1 MLDVGVPALQG
12 VLVPGFEVRI
22 VEGVEVYVARVAA
35 GGMGSL
41 GGTVA
46 VSAAL
51 TFLSLRGAFGLF
63 DDAVFGAILVAIMLF
78 APEGLF
84 GLRRKAR

>member
-1 MLDVGVPALQG
+1 VHFNGGIGPGEAGVMKS
-12 VLVPGFEVRI
+12 VR
-22 VEGVEVYVARVAA
+22 YVALVAA
-35 GGMGSL
+35 GGMGSP

-51 TFLSLRGAFGLF
+51 TFLSLRGAFGLY
-63 DDAVFGAILVAIMLF
+63 DDAVFGALLVAIMLF

-84 GLRRKAR
+84 GLVPARRRK